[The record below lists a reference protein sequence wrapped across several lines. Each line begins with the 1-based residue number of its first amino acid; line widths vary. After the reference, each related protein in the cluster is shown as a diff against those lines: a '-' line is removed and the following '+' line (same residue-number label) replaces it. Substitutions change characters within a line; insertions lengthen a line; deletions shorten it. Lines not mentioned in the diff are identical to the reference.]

1 MRVYARSIKFAAV
14 GLILTVAIFFA
25 GCASTPESVVDAE
38 QSNSDAPVV
47 GLSPPPIETMRQE
60 QLFLETT
67 IVVKGEGVAP
77 TDRPLTDAQKA
88 LLAKRAATIVA
99 QRALAEILEDV
110 RVIGETTVS
119 DMAVRSDGVRSTVNA
134 VVTGGEVIHESYDA
148 TAELATVFLRVRN
161 EGPDGA
167 LARLSRAMM
176 NDPAS
181 FPEIPRY
188 AGLMQQGTGAGQA
201 QNFDALILDVSGT
214 GFIPATRNRILAYD
228 GRLLFGAEV
237 IAPQVLAQK
246 PMADYTNDIAKA
258 RAILARGGALNPLIV
273 RIDRLGKVTDAQ
285 LDEQATR
292 VIDAANKR
300 FPFLEGAR
308 VVFVL

>member
-1 MRVYARSIKFAAV
+1 MKANTRTTHLGAF
-14 GLILTVAIFFA
+14 GLILALAMFVI
-25 GCASTPESVVDAE
+25 GCASRPVPLPEPEPSIADTLGTE
-38 QSNSDAPVV
+38 P
-47 GLSPPPIETMRQE
+47 SPPPIETMRQE
-60 QLFLETT
+60 QLFLEAT

-99 QRALAEILEDV
+99 QRALAEVLNDV

-119 DMAVRSDGVRSTVNA
+119 DMAVRSDGVRSTVDA
-134 VVTGGEVIHESYDA
+134 LVTGGEIIYESYDA
-148 TAELATVFLRVRN
+148 SAELGTVFLRVRN
-161 EGPDGA
+161 EGPDGV
-167 LARLSRAMM
+167 LARLSRATM
-176 NDPAS
+176 NDP
-181 FPEIPRY
+181 EIIPAVPRY
-188 AGLMQQGTGAGQA
+188 AGPIQQGTGA

-214 GFIPATRNRILAYD
+214 GFVPATRNRILAYD

-258 RAILARGGALNPLIV
+258 RAILAREGAMNPLVV
-273 RIDRLGKVTDAQ
+273 RVDRIPKVTDAQ
-285 LDEQATR
+285 VNEKITR